1 RRGILMSGL
10 VEIFFLFFIYKK
22 FTKKMFIYTVFSV
35 ITIVLLFG
43 AVGDIRGAENPYQ
56 YLLSPEGQFLSS
68 LPSGFTWF
76 YVYVTAGLAN
86 LAYNFAHIVPV
97 YDFTSFQ
104 DLFPSVIRNLI
115 YSDLGFHD
123 TMELVDDNANVS
135 TMFEKLMPDLGIA
148 GSLIVVTCLLLL
160 FSIAYKNLL
169 KSYHYSLFPYAI
181 AMQCAIFSGFY
192 NLFFIQT
199 YFLLFIVTL
208 VFVRIKIFTGSHS
221 HV

>member
-1 RRGILMSGL
+1 
-10 VEIFFLFFIYKK
+10 
-22 FTKKMFIYTVFSV
+22 
-35 ITIVLLFG
+35 
-43 AVGDIRGAENPYQ
+43 
-56 YLLSPEGQFLSS
+56 
-68 LPSGFTWF
+68 
-76 YVYVTAGLAN
+76 
-86 LAYNFAHIVPV
+86 
-97 YDFTSFQ
+97 
-104 DLFPSVIRNLI
+104 
-115 YSDLGFHD
+115 
-123 TMELVDDNANVS
+123 
-135 TMFEKLMPDLGIA
+135 
-148 GSLIVVTCLLLL
+148 LLLL